1 MICAVAERLG
11 FCPQDAAQ
19 IALAVD
25 EAVCNIIKHGYER
38 REDGRIW
45 ISVWPIEEADDDQ
58 YGIRILLEDEGR
70 QTVPSEIKSR
80 PLNEI
85 RPGGLGV
92 HIIRKVMDVA
102 EYSQRPKRGMQLVL
116 EKYGASPC
124 SGGDKEAAEECGCHS
139 IAESGET
146 PEQGA

>member
-1 MICAVAERLG
+1 MCAVAERLG

-25 EAVCNIIKHGYER
+25 EAICNIIKHGYER

-45 ISVWPIEEADDDQ
+45 ISVWPIEEVKDDR
-58 YGIRILLEDEGR
+58 YGVRILLEDEGR

-92 HIIRKVMDVA
+92 HIIRKVMDVV
-102 EYSQRPKRGMQLVL
+102 EYSQRAERGMQLLL

-124 SGGDKEAAEECGCHS
+124 AGRDGAAAEECGCQS
-139 IAESGET
+139 KKEESEET